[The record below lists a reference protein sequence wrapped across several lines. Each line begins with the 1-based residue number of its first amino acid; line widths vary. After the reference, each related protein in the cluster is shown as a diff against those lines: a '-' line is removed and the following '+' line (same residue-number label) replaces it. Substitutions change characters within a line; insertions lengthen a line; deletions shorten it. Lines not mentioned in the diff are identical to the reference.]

1 MIRRNAKIV
10 LMAIAA
16 QVAVITLLA
25 YILTSRWSW
34 SSDLIWYAG
43 LLLNNTA
50 CAAIVAVALMR
61 ITQTR
66 WRAPILAAT
75 AIVIWVSFYSIESTS
90 TPASFATTDLAW
102 LVTPIFIISVV
113 NVYARGRVTLW
124 ELLCIPLASIAI
136 AAPFAIAYEVIRF
149 TQWTDMLAK
158 STARQ
163 IWFTSCL
170 HWILVTTG
178 CCILM
183 PRCLSAADRGRRIL
197 SAIALV
203 ATALTYPFFVAFGL
217 TALARYSILHDE
229 PFGHWAGDELLTIL
243 DSPPGAELLLQ
254 ALENDSWRRPL
265 GPDIWNPF
273 RVDWRQDF
281 VRRLAELPDQTS
293 FKSLVSFFLD
303 NPNAELAE
311 CIAEVCTP
319 QQGIEAS
326 PLLLRYSYR
335 AYVIQRNDAFEEAL
349 LRMKIP
355 HGALPIIWWQIADGV
370 ASDQLS
376 TTQRERLF
384 QFLARDAGNQRDA
397 WLRLIEAPQ
406 WPRPVRIPEKVW
418 QQLNAEMEAGRRL
431 AIALDEFAEI
441 DPDARMTLHFWRG
454 IDWDAKSTDDFIQS
468 MKTSY
473 HEAQLP
479 LQP

>member
-1 MIRRNAKIV
+1 
-10 LMAIAA
+10 MANS
-16 QVAVITLLA
+16 
-25 YILTSRWSW
+25 Y
-34 SSDLIWYAG
+34 
-43 LLLNNTA
+43 
-50 CAAIVAVALMR
+50 
-61 ITQTR
+61 TR
-66 WRAPILAAT
+66 
-75 AIVIWVSFYSIESTS
+75 
-90 TPASFATTDLAW
+90 
-102 LVTPIFIISVV
+102 
-113 NVYARGRVTLW
+113 GCVTLW

-136 AAPFAIAYEVIRF
+136 AAPCTIVYEMAQF
-149 TQWTDMLAK
+149 TKWSEALTK

-163 IWFTSCL
+163 IWFTNCVQWSL
-170 HWILVTTG
+170 LTTG
-178 CCILM
+178 CCVVL
-183 PRCLSAADRGRRIL
+183 PFCLSAASGRRRIL
-197 SAIALV
+197 SAVALFAV
-203 ATALTYPFFVAFGL
+203 AFSYPLFVAYGL
-217 TALARYSILHDE
+217 TALARHSILHDK
-229 PFGHWAGDELLTIL
+229 PFGHWTGDELLTIL
-243 DSPPGAELLLQ
+243 DGPPASELLLQ
-254 ALENDSWRRPL
+254 ALKNDSWSRPL
-265 GPDIWNPF
+265 GPEIWSPF
-273 RVDWRQDF
+273 RVDWRQDY

-406 WPRPVRIPEKVW
+406 WPRPVRIPEKSG
-418 QQLNAEMEAGRRL
+418 N
-431 AIALDEFAEI
+431 
-441 DPDARMTLHFWRG
+441 
-454 IDWDAKSTDDFIQS
+454 S
-468 MKTSY
+468 
-473 HEAQLP
+473 
-479 LQP
+479 